1 MNKYI
6 KPEGKE
12 YQEHVIFSTLKKY
25 SDFYE
30 TLSDNIF
37 GFIST
42 GTTTPFN
49 IDTYMFMS
57 MQGTL
62 NSISEILA
70 KGRINDS
77 YALLRKYYDSA
88 IINIYSTVYLE
99 ENRSFENFIV
109 QKIDRW
115 LKGEEGLPE
124 YRVMSKYIRDSQ
136 KLAPLNALLYKNDT
150 YKKLRDRC
158 NDHTHYNYYYN
169 LLLNDGKLYIANRLK
184 HLDRFKVDL
193 QNIFI
198 LHLSYLFYL
207 NDHYMASS
215 DYVDSLECDMTP
227 EEGSQYWVAPFVQE
241 IYDTVLKKYREDLAA
256 EIKANT
262 MMQLAKLT
270 DRT

>member
-1 MNKYI
+1 MINLSKMNKYI

-12 YQEHVIFSTLKKY
+12 YQEHIIFPTIKQF

-30 TLSDNIF
+30 LLSDNVF
-37 GFIST
+37 RFISS

-49 IDTYMFMS
+49 IDSYMFMS

-62 NSISEILA
+62 DSISEILS

-77 YALLRKYYDSA
+77 YALLRKYYDSV
-88 IINIYSTVYLE
+88 IINIYTAIYLE

-115 LKGEEGLPE
+115 LKGEETLPE
-124 YRVMSKYIRDSQ
+124 YRVMSQYIRDSK
-136 KLAPLNALLYKNDT
+136 KLAPINDLLYKDET
-150 YKKLRDRC
+150 YKNLRNRC

-169 LLLNDGKLYIANRLK
+169 LILNDGKVYIVNRLK
-184 HLDRFKVDL
+184 HLDCLKLDL

-207 NDHYMASS
+207 NDFYMSSS
-215 DYVDSLECDMTP
+215 DYVDYLDCDMTP
-227 EEGSQYWVAPFVQE
+227 VEGSEYWVAPYVQN
-241 IYDTVLKKYREDLAA
+241 IYDNILKKYRLDLANL
-256 EIKANT
+256 IKSST
-262 MMQLAKLT
+262 QMGLT
-270 DRT
+270 